1 MEIKQLNRPPKDL
14 VKTFRSV
21 TTCTISDILDRMG
34 FQGVIFGL
42 RPVKGGTVLVGP
54 AVTVKQVSGSFGT
67 YSMEDYPISQVID
80 YAEPGDVL
88 VFDNGGMQISS
99 WGGVVS
105 VAAKAKGIEGVVIDG
120 GCRDADQIVELHF
133 PVFSRHITPTTCKTR
148 VKILEINGIIQ
159 CCGIRIKPGDII
171 VADQTGIVVVPQEKA
186 NDILE
191 KAKEDQT
198 KEEHFIQGLKEG
210 KKFNEMQKI
219 IGLL

>member
-14 VKTFRSV
+14 VERFRSV
-21 TTCTISDILDRMG
+21 STCTISDILDRME
-34 FQGVIFGL
+34 FLGVIFGL
-42 RPVKGGTVLVGP
+42 SPVKEGTVLVGT

-80 YAEPGDVL
+80 YVKPGDVL

-99 WGGVVS
+99 WGGLVS

-120 GCRDADQIVELHF
+120 GCRDADQIVGINF

-159 CCGIRIKPGDII
+159 CCGIRIKPGNII